1 MLSVKRNKSTQSTK
15 FAQHIH
21 ITAWY
26 TTTNQIKAKEQI
38 SPVHIISPSRNARET
53 LLSDIPKEHPTSHWY
68 FFGEHTSTYFLAIHL
83 NLKASV
89 YAKKI

>member
-21 ITAWY
+21 IT
-26 TTTNQIKAKEQI
+26 TRQPTKSKQKNKLVQSTLFLRHET
-38 SPVHIISPSRNARET
+38 PRET

-68 FFGEHTSTYFLAIHL
+68 FFGKHTSSYFLAIHL

-89 YAKKI
+89 YTKKI